1 MNSDITWSYKV
12 KKTLIQIIS
21 VIVVFLLWK
30 GYVTV
35 FGVSK
40 FVLPPP
46 EEVLHALVRLM
57 QRNDTYLHIYTTL
70 VECLGGFTIA
80 VILGTIIGQLL
91 GRFELLDTIFKP
103 MVIALQLTPKVALIP
118 LFILWFGFG
127 IESKIIISA
136 LLAFFP
142 VFSNSYLGAKS
153 VDKGLVEVF
162 QVGKSK
168 PWQRFKLLIIPSSL
182 PYILTGM
189 EMAIVLAII
198 GAVVSEFVAGSKG
211 LGYLATI
218 KLQDLEVDTLF
229 AVVILL
235 ALIGFVLYFTVGSI
249 RRFAIPWHES
259 AQKSK

>member
-1 MNSDITWSYKV
+1 MNRLV
-12 KKTLIQIIS
+12 IQTIS
-21 VIVVFLLWK
+21 VLVFFLLWK
-30 GYVTV
+30 AYVSG
-35 FGVSK
+35 FDVSPL
-40 FVLPPP
+40 VLPPP
-46 EEVLHALVRLM
+46 EDVLHALVRLM
-57 QRNDTYLHIYTTL
+57 QRDDTYYHIYTTL
-70 VECLGGFTIA
+70 AECLGGFCIA
-80 VILGTIIGQLL
+80 VLVGTLLGQLL
-91 GRFELLDTIFKP
+91 GRIAILDTIFKP
-103 MVIALQLTPKVALIP
+103 FVIALQLTPKVALIP

-153 VDKGLVEVF
+153 VDSGLIEVF
-162 QVGKSK
+162 QVGKAST
-168 PWQRFKLLIIPSSL
+168 WQRFKLLVIPSSL

-198 GAVVSEFVAGSKG
+198 GAVVSEFVAGSRG

-235 ALIGFVLYFTVGSI
+235 AMIGFVLYFTVGSL
-249 RRFAIPWHES
+249 RKVVIPWHES
-259 AQKSK
+259 AKSAKK

>member
-1 MNSDITWSYKV
+1 MNRL
-12 KKTLIQIIS
+12 LIQIIS
-21 VIVVFLLWK
+21 VLVFFLLWK
-30 GYVTV
+30 GYVV
-35 FGVSK
+35 AFEVSPL
-40 FVLPPP
+40 VLPPP
-46 EEVLHALVRLM
+46 EDVLHALARLM
-57 QRNDTYLHIYTTL
+57 QREDTYYHIYTTL
-70 VECLGGFTIA
+70 VECLGGFCIA
-80 VILGTIIGQLL
+80 VIVGTLLGQLL
-91 GRFELLDTIFKP
+91 GRIAILDTIFKP
-103 MVIALQLTPKVALIP
+103 FVIALQLTPKVALIP

-153 VDKGLVEVF
+153 VDTGLIEVF
-162 QVGKSK
+162 QVGKAST
-168 PWQRFKLLIIPSSL
+168 WQRFKLLVIPASL

-198 GAVVSEFVAGSKG
+198 GAVVSEFVAGSRG

-235 ALIGFVLYFTVGSI
+235 AMIGFVLYFTVGSL
-249 RRFAIPWHES
+249 RKVVIPWHES
-259 AQKSK
+259 AKTAKK

>member
-1 MNSDITWSYKV
+1 MKRTI
-12 KKTLIQIIS
+12 IQIAS
-21 VIVVFLLWK
+21 VISFFVLWK
-30 GYVTV
+30 VYVTT
-35 FGVSK
+35 FDVSQ

-46 EEVLHALVRLM
+46 EQVLKALFRLM
-57 QRNDTYLHIYTTL
+57 QRADTYTHISTTL
-70 VECLGGFTIA
+70 IECLGGFAIA
-80 VILGTIIGQLL
+80 VVLGTILGQLL

-153 VDKGLVEVF
+153 VEKGLIEVF
-162 QVGKSK
+162 KVGQST
-168 PWQRFKLLIIPSSL
+168 PWQRFRLLIIPSSL

-189 EMAIVLAII
+189 EMAIVLSII
-198 GAVVSEFVAGSKG
+198 GAVVAEFVAGSVG

-235 ALIGFVLYFTVGSI
+235 ALIGFVLYFAVGSI
-249 RRFAIPWHES
+249 RKIVIPWHES
-259 AQKSK
+259 AQKSIH